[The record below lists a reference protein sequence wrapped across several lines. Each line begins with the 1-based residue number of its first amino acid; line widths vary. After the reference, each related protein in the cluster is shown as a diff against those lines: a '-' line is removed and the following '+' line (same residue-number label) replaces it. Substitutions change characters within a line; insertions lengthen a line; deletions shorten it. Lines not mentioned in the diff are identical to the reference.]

1 MDFEMDQDKN
11 EIDYYVENY
20 PYHVEMFS
28 KVVIEGDI
36 LRLYY
41 ENGKTSQFSMTELG
55 LSQEIISNRFQNL
68 SGNIVYVYTNFE
80 KTKDIAVELFD
91 LTGCC
96 SGTRKLLIWLT

>member
-1 MDFEMDQDKN
+1 MNLEKN
-11 EIDYYVENY
+11 ETDYFAENY

-28 KVVIEGDI
+28 KTEIEGDI
-36 LRLYY
+36 LKLYY
-41 ENGKTSQFSMTELG
+41 ENGKTSQFSITELG
-55 LSQEIISNRFQNL
+55 LSPEIISKRFLNL

-96 SGTRKLLIWLT
+96 SGTRKLLIW

>member
-1 MDFEMDQDKN
+1 MNLEKN
-11 EIDYYVENY
+11 EIDYYAANY

-28 KVVIEGDI
+28 KTEIEGDTFK
-36 LRLYY
+36 LYY
-41 ENGKTSQFSMTELG
+41 ENGKTSQFSITELG
-55 LSQEIISNRFQNL
+55 ISPEIISKRFQNL

-96 SGTRKLLIWLT
+96 SGTRKLLLG